1 MPAPPSS
8 LPWALAAAPGPWRT
22 SLTIALGWQLLL
34 IAAVD
39 GRRQWLPDVL
49 TLPLL
54 VTGVMASVIQTRA
67 FPWSSLIGAAA
78 GFGAL
83 WLVALAYRRLRGR
96 DGLGDGDP
104 ILFGAARL
112 PGRPQRRTPTQ
123 FGSSDTSDL
132 HYAGRLSLPLDY
144 SNSIMRLILRA
155 FFGYASSYP
164 DQEADEILVF

>member
-8 LPWALAAAPGPWRT
+8 LPWALAAAPAPWRT

-54 VTGVMASVIQTRA
+54 VTGVMASIIQTRA

-83 WLVALAYRRLRGR
+83 WLVAHA
-96 DGLGDGDP
+96 
-104 ILFGAARL
+104 
-112 PGRPQRRTPTQ
+112 
-123 FGSSDTSDL
+123 
-132 HYAGRLSLPLDY
+132 
-144 SNSIMRLILRA
+144 
-155 FFGYASSYP
+155 
-164 DQEADEILVF
+164 